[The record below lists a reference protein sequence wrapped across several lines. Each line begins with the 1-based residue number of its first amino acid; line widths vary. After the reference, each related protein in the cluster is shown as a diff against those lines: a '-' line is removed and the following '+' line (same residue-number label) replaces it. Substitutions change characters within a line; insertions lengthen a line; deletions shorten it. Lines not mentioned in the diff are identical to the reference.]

1 MQDSTQANAIVT
13 VTGLDHV
20 GIVAAIAVGLAEL
33 NTNINNISQTLMDDF
48 FTMILE
54 CQFDPRKVTIEK
66 IQEHLNQ
73 IGQREALVVK
83 VQSEAIFHAMHE
95 L

>member
-1 MQDSTQANAIVT
+1 MQDSTQTNAIIT

-33 NTNINNISQTLMDDF
+33 KTNINNISQTLMDGY

-54 CQFDPRKVTIEK
+54 CQFDPDEVTIEK

-73 IGQREALVVK
+73 IGEREALVVK